1 MSISKNTS
9 FLANQVKNVRIHFG
23 GLRSCDSLDGFGAK
37 LNNGTICYKNTVIYG
52 EITVFGTPGETRT
65 HYLALR
71 RRTLY
76 PGELRGHDV
85 TQSIVPKK
93 RAAVN
98 KTWENFLWEDKEYAN
113 IH

>member
-1 MSISKNTS
+1 MIGEDRIIANAEEVKTPSWPVKVHCIWLFES
-9 FLANQVKNVRIHFG
+9 FESETPTNLWR
-23 GLRSCDSLDGFGAK
+23 GLW
-37 LNNGTICYKNTVIYG
+37 
-52 EITVFGTPGETRT
+52 VFGTPGETRT
-65 HYLALR
+65 HYLTLR